1 VNYLC
6 GPCLPAVFVII
17 PMNNKAALRKCSEY
31 DLHEVYRHISAIY
44 KSCEGPDVSGKK
56 VLIKPNILTDSDPS
70 RCVCTHPV
78 VMEAMIRFLQA
89 GGAMVFAGD
98 SPSIHLR
105 GMKPMKSGIYQVC
118 EKTEVPWIDFL
129 RHPSER
135 TLAKGKIRIASVI
148 DEVDLIISI
157 PKLKNHELVYFTGAI
172 KNTLGLVP
180 GFTKAKQHAL
190 HQNRKSFAH
199 FLVDLNEA
207 VMPDFFLM
215 DGIMGMEGQG
225 PGQGTPVN
233 TEVLIGSTNPVALDI
248 IAATIAGYDPM
259 DIPTTSDAI
268 LRKKWLKD
276 KSEITYD
283 GPDLKSVTKEDFK
296 KIQVTREKNISFKFV
311 SNRLK
316 FLRKLERRPVFI
328 RSSCTG
334 CDECIKICQVNAIN
348 MHPEKKNYVVLT
360 DSKCIRCFCC
370 AEVCQYKAVTI
381 RRKVFGI

>member
-1 VNYLC
+1 
-6 GPCLPAVFVII
+6 
-17 PMNNKAALRKCSEY
+17 MNNKVAVRRCGEY
-31 DLHEVYRHISAIY
+31 DLQGVYKLISDIY
-44 KSCEGPDVSGKK
+44 KSCEGPDVSGRK
-56 VLIKPNILTDSDPS
+56 VLVKPNILTDSDPS

-89 GGAMVFAGD
+89 GGATVFAGD

-105 GMKPMKSGIYQVC
+105 GMKPVKSGIYQVC
-118 EKTEVPWIDFL
+118 EKTGVTWIDFMKN
-129 RHPSER
+129 PTER
-135 TLAKGKIRIASVI
+135 TLLKGKIRIASVI
-148 DEVDLIISI
+148 NEVDLIISL

-190 HQNRKSFAH
+190 HQNRKSFAR

-207 VMPDFFLM
+207 VTPHFFLM
-215 DGIMGMEGQG
+215 DGIIGMEGQG
-225 PGQGTPVN
+225 PGQGTPVK

-248 IAATIAGYDPM
+248 IASTIAGYDPM
-259 DIPTTSDAI
+259 VIPTTSDAI
-268 LRKKWLKD
+268 SRRLWLKD
-276 KSEITYD
+276 KSEINYD

-296 KIQVTREKNISFKFV
+296 RIPLARDRNISFKFI

-328 RSSCTG
+328 SSSCTG

-370 AEVCQYKAVTI
+370 AEVCQYKAVAI
-381 RRKVFGI
+381 RRKFFGT